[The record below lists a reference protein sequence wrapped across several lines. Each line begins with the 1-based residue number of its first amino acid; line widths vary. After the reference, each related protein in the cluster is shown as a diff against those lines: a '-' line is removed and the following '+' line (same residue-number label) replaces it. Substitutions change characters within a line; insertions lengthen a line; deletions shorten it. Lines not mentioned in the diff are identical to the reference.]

1 MLGLG
6 IEDLNIK
13 GMLKNHKLARAIS
26 DMGFYEFRRQLEY
39 KANWRGGIVVIADRF
54 FPSSKLCSDC
64 GHKVEKMPLSIRK
77 WSCDNCKS
85 NHDRDINAAINLKN
99 CAVSSTVKVCGYE
112 NSGLDSRIKVKL
124 SSMKQESNTKLT
136 CNI

>member
-13 GMLKNHKLARAIS
+13 GMLKNHKLARARS

-99 CAVSSTVKVCGYE
+99 CAVSSTVKVCG
-112 NSGLDSRIKVKL
+112 D
-124 SSMKQESNTKLT
+124 
-136 CNI
+136 

>member
-1 MLGLG
+1 
-6 IEDLNIK
+6 
-13 GMLKNHKLARAIS
+13 MLKNHKLARAIS

-39 KANWRGGIVVIADRF
+39 KANWRGGIVVIAVRF

-64 GHKVEKMPLSIRK
+64 GRKVEKMPLFIRK

-85 NHDRDINAAINLKN
+85 NHDRDINAAINLN
-99 CAVSSTVKVCGYE
+99 NYAVSSTVKACGDE
-112 NSGLDSRIKVKL
+112 SSGFDSRIKVKL

>member
-1 MLGLG
+1 
-6 IEDLNIK
+6 
-13 GMLKNHKLARAIS
+13 MLKNHKLARAIA

-39 KANWRGGIVVIADRF
+39 KANWRGGVVVIADRF

-64 GHKVEKMPLSIRK
+64 DHKVEKMPLSIRK

-99 CAVSSTVKVCGYE
+99 YAVSATVKACGE
-112 NSGLDSRIKVKL
+112 ESSGFDSRIKVKL
-124 SSMKQESNTKLT
+124 SSVKQESNTKLA
-136 CNI
+136 CI

>member
-1 MLGLG
+1 MFNSTSLLTSRLSLMMFLQFFLWGSWFATLGQCLGSNDFADIIGGAYGTSPLGAIFAPLFLGL
-6 IEDLNIK
+6 
-13 GMLKNHKLARAIS
+13 
-26 DMGFYEFRRQLEY
+26 
-39 KANWRGGIVVIADRF
+39 IADRF

-99 CAVSSTVKVCGYE
+99 CEVSFTVKACGYE
-112 NSGLDSRIKVKL
+112 SPG
-124 SSMKQESNTKLT
+124 
-136 CNI
+136 

>member
-99 CAVSSTVKVCGYE
+99 CAVSSTVKACGE
-112 NSGLDSRIKVKL
+112 ESSGFDSRIKVKL